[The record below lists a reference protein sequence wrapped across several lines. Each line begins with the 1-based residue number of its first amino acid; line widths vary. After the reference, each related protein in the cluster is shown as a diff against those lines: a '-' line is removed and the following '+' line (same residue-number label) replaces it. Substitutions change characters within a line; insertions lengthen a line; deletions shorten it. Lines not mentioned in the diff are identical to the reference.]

1 MMIVYKKL
9 LKLNILFL
17 LKLFVLLGDLL
28 DGVSRERG
36 LGLFD
41 FYHV

>member
-1 MMIVYKKL
+1 MIVHKKML
-9 LKLNILFL
+9 NLNILFL

-28 DGVSRERG
+28 DGVSGEGG